1 MERVSTMLCVF
12 QVMSSEVSGL
22 VNPAAATSTG
32 DVSAGEESSSS
43 TYGAVQ
49 DNIVMCP
56 VPSDSSDTEFT
67 ADDPNRQLVRR
78 TAGVTIDEIDGR
90 STT

>member
-1 MERVSTMLCVF
+1 
-12 QVMSSEVSGL
+12 MSSEASGL

-32 DVSAGEESSSS
+32 DMSAGEESSGS

-56 VPSDSSDTEFT
+56 VPSDSSDTESGV
-67 ADDPNRQLVRR
+67 DDPNRQLVSR
-78 TAGVTIDEIDGR
+78 AGGVTIEEIDGR

>member
-1 MERVSTMLCVF
+1 MCHVLMF
-12 QVMSSEVSGL
+12 QEMSSEASGL

-32 DVSAGEESSSS
+32 EMSGGEESSSS

-67 ADDPNRQLVRR
+67 ADDPNRQLVNRGG
-78 TAGVTIDEIDGR
+78 GVTIDEIDGR